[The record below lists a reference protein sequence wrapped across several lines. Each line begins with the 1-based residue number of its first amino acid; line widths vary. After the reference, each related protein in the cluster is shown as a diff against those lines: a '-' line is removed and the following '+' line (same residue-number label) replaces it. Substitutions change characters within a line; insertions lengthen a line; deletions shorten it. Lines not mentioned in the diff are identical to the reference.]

1 MSRLRRI
8 EVGGRYF
15 FITTNLAKHLPAL
28 SPAERDICL
37 GELARVRRR
46 RKFSIFAYVV
56 MPNHAHLLLWM
67 VESSL
72 PGLMRDWKSASGFA
86 IAKARG
92 RKGAIWQPRYFD
104 FILRRSSDF
113 GKKFEYIHDNPVVA
127 GLVSHAED
135 WPWSSAGFYMKK
147 TAVAF
152 QLDIFDI
159 PPDPNEPLWPVSW
172 R

>member
-15 FITTNLAKHLPAL
+15 FITTNLAKRLPAL
-28 SPAERDICL
+28 SFAECDICL

-46 RKFSIFAYVV
+46 RKFSLFAYVV
-56 MPNHAHLLLWM
+56 MPNHAHLLLWT
-67 VESSL
+67 VNSLL

-86 IAKARG
+86 IAKERG

-113 GKKFEYIHDNPVVA
+113 GMKFDYIHDNPVVA
-127 GLVSHAED
+127 GLVSRPEE
-135 WPWSSAGFYMKK
+135 WPWSSAAFYMKK
-147 TAVAF
+147 AAVAV
-152 QLDIFDI
+152 QPDIFDV
-159 PPDPNEPLWPVSW
+159 PADPNEPLWPVA
-172 R
+172 RR